1 MSENSRTVCEFCQY
15 PSEAGHAIDCPTK
28 ISVTVE
34 TETNKPEHSFADLT
48 AELNKAGLDKT
59 NLLDSCSLENFL
71 GQGGNA
77 EVYSIPGVEKYVLKI
92 SNYRRKDASIS
103 GEITKVDDKFP
114 EFNIG
119 QAVGEVAG
127 EGILLLRK
135 QAGIP
140 AGVPHGEIRKN
151 QEKGDLAYE
160 EHLKR
165 TSEMPQVA
173 YDEFARMLLIINARD
188 HKFDPSKSS
197 NVLVDTDIQRFNMV
211 DINESEP
218 NSNYQ
223 NNAGELAVVL
233 MDNSYAWQYKGNV
246 PLDNYRKIILE
257 KCIEAGKKVGW
268 EVPAVGVNP
277 SLDYSFKLAGEPRT
291 NPTIPSG
298 AAPENSP
305 PIDSSEP
312 W

>member
-1 MSENSRTVCEFCQY
+1 MSEYSRAACELCQY

-28 ISVTVE
+28 TSAVVE
-34 TETNKPEHSFADLT
+34 TETNKPEHSFEDLT
-48 AELNKAGLDKT
+48 VELNKAGLDKT
-59 NLLDSCSLENFL
+59 NLLSSCTPENFL

-77 EVYSIPGVEKYVLKI
+77 EVYTISGVEKYVLKI
-92 SNYRRKDASIS
+92 SNSRRKDTPIS
-103 GEITKVDDKFP
+103 GEIIKVDDKFP

-119 QAVGEVAG
+119 QAVGEVTG

-140 AGVPHGEIRKN
+140 AGVPYGEIRKN

-165 TSEMPQVA
+165 ASEMPQAA
-173 YDEFARMLLIINARD
+173 YDEFAKMLLIINERN
-188 HKFDPSKSS
+188 HKFDPSKAS
-197 NVLVDTDIQRFNMV
+197 NILVDVEANRFNMV
-211 DINESEP
+211 DINENES

-223 NNAGELAVVL
+223 NNVGELVVVL
-233 MDNSYAWQYKGNV
+233 MDNSYAWKYKGNI

-257 KCIEAGKKVGW
+257 KCIEAGKRVGW
-268 EVPAVGVNP
+268 EVPAVGISS
-277 SLDYSFKLAGEPRT
+277 SLDYSFKLAGESRT
-291 NPTIPSG
+291 NPTIPS
-298 AAPENSP
+298 ATTPENSP
-305 PIDSSEP
+305 PIDPSEP